1 MMYTCS
7 YLKHLIYI
15 YMTENNFFPTN
26 LQWTIKIEIDF

>member
-7 YLKHLIYI
+7 YLKHLIYLN
-15 YMTENNFFPTN
+15 MTENNFFPTN